1 MAKADQSTIE
11 EVKDRLVK
19 GLHPDAVIL
28 FGSYAYGNPDP
39 GSDLDILVVLP
50 ESSDPQYK
58 RARECYR
65 LLRGIGVPKDIIV
78 LTRAEYENQQKS
90 CSSVACLATEKG
102 IILYERPA
110 G

>member
-1 MAKADQSTIE
+1 MVQVDQSTIE

-28 FGSYAYGNPDP
+28 FGSYAYGNPDA

-50 ESSDPQYK
+50 ESNVPQYK

-78 LTRAEYENQQKS
+78 LTRAEYQNQRES
-90 CSSVACLATEKG
+90 RSSLARLATEKG
-102 IILYERPA
+102 ITLYERPA
-110 G
+110 A